1 MNNKIRAIG
10 YSIRDSLRAQL
21 WPIPAISVVFALILG
36 TVIPDLDAVI
46 DGSLPQ
52 WLDALVF
59 SGDAGAARTVLDAVS
74 SSLIT
79 VTSLTF
85 SLTVVTLQLASSQ
98 FSPRLLRTF
107 TGDIFVQ
114 VTLAIFLSTFTYSL
128 TVLRSVRSEEE
139 SIAPFVPRIAVSIS
153 FFLAIASVFALV
165 FFLAHITS
173 QIRVETIL
181 EKVHSDAIVTAAAS
195 LKRLDAPETDDTPT
209 PYGPLTPPPDTLTF
223 VSWRSG
229 FLLRIDQDILIEL
242 ATSLDA
248 YIRFDR
254 IPGSYVVE
262 RTPIARI
269 WREDPGSLSE
279 EEQEQVESTLKTAVI
294 FGAERTGTQ
303 DVGYG
308 LRQLVDVVNKAL
320 SPGVND
326 PTTAMHGLGYISAF
340 LSELAQYQLGPVA
353 FADSEEITRVE
364 CARYDFGDYLEI
376 AINQPRRYGGPDSFL
391 ARRIL
396 QLLRD
401 LAWAVPSD
409 HFEAVLGQLDRTRE
423 LLETETYDHT
433 ERSEQS
439 DLVAEVERIIASRR
453 REEAQSVDA
462 L

>member
-1 MNNKIRAIG
+1 MKNRIRAIG

-21 WPIPAISVVFALILG
+21 WPIPAIGVVLALILG
-36 TVIPDLDAVI
+36 TIIPNLDAAI

-52 WLDALVF
+52 WLDAIVF

-139 SIAPFVPRIAVSIS
+139 SVAAFVPRIAVSVS
-153 FFLAIASVFALV
+153 FFLAIASVLALV
-165 FFLAHITS
+165 FFLAHVTS

-181 EKVHSDAIVTAAAS
+181 EKVHAAAS
-195 LKRLDAPETDDTPT
+195 ATASDSLERLDAPKTDDTPT
-209 PYGPLTPPPDTLTF
+209 PVGPLTPPPDTLI
-223 VSWRSG
+223 VSSWRSG
-229 FLLRIDQDILIEL
+229 FLLRIDQDILLEL

-254 IPGSYVVE
+254 IPGSFVVE

-269 WREDPGSLSE
+269 WREGPGSFSD
-279 EEQEQVESTLKTAVI
+279 EEQEQIDSSLKAAMN

-326 PTTAMHGLGYISAF
+326 PTTAVHGLGYISAF
-340 LSELAQYQLGPVA
+340 LSELAQYQLGPVV
-353 FADSEEITRVE
+353 FADSKETVRVE
-364 CARYDFGDYLEI
+364 CARYGFGDYLEI
-376 AINQPRRYGGPDSFL
+376 AINQPRHYGGSDSFV
-391 ARRIL
+391 ARRVL

-401 LAWAVPSD
+401 LAWAIPSD

-423 LLETETYDHT
+423 LLETQTYDHT
-433 ERSEQS
+433 ERSEQAE
-439 DLVAEVERIIASRR
+439 LVAEVERIIASRR
-453 REEAQSVDA
+453 REEARSVDA